1 MTNVI
6 TLNGKTMPSE
16 CDQRGISLVLFDMD
30 DVLVH
35 YDRSIRVNRLAQHS
49 GRTPEDVFQAIWGS
63 GLEEKADAGLI
74 DDTAYLRETGALLG
88 CPVSLEDWLQAR
100 RESMSPNLE
109 MLALAAELS
118 RRCRIAVLTNNP
130 RLVET
135 HIASL
140 CPPLADLFG
149 PHVYAS
155 ASFNAAKPC
164 TKAYLKCIDA
174 LGVAPAQTLFID
186 DLAANVEGARNAGL
200 FGHQFAGHAPLLEA
214 LGKVCK
220 SPSVEVWLDYPG

>member
-1 MTNVI
+1 
-6 TLNGKTMPSE
+6 MPVE
-16 CDQRGISLVLFDMD
+16 HDQRGISLVLFDMD

-35 YDRSIRVNRLAQHS
+35 YDRSVRVNWLAQRS
-49 GRTPEDVFQAIWGS
+49 GRTPDEVIQAIWGS
-63 GLEEKADAGLI
+63 GLEDKADAGLI

-109 MLALAAELS
+109 MLALATELS
-118 RRCRIAVLTNNP
+118 RQCQIAVLTNNP

-140 CPPLADLFG
+140 CPPLASLFG
-149 PHVYAS
+149 THVYAS
-155 ASFNAAKPC
+155 ASFHAAKPSAE
-164 TKAYLKCIDA
+164 AYLKCIGA

-200 FGHQFAGHAPLLEA
+200 FGHRFAGHALLLEA
-214 LGKVCK
+214 LL
-220 SPSVEVWLDYPG
+220 EYRLPGE